1 MFKSNTKWYVYAI
14 AFVFLWI
21 VISSFEYGDF
31 RFSRIMHPLL
41 WIALGMAGIWLL
53 RNKRYKPIRVKLV
66 ILFGIYLLVTCWFL
80 FSSVFCGSA
89 EGRIVYVN
97 KKNRSNTIICR
108 RYACFLTTDDC
119 EYFNSWTIAGDLR
132 WSRKLYSN
140 QFDTTKWERFNDVSK
155 NKYYHP

>member
-1 MFKSNTKWYVYAI
+1 MFKSINKGYVYTL

-21 VISSFEYGDF
+21 VLSSFEYRDF
-31 RFSRIMHPLL
+31 RFSGMIHPLL
-41 WIALGMAGIWLL
+41 WIALGIAGIWLI

-80 FSSVFCGSA
+80 FSRVFCKSE

-108 RYACFLTTDDC
+108 RYACFLTDSDC
-119 EYFNSWTIAGDLR
+119 EYFISWTIAGDLR
-132 WSRKLYSN
+132 WTRKLYSN
-140 QFDTTKWERFNDVSK
+140 QFDTSK
-155 NKYYHP
+155 